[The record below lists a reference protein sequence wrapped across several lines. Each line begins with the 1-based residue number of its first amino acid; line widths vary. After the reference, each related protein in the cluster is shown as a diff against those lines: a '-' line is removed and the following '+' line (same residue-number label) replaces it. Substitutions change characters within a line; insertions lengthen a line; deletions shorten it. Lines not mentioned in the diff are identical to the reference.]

1 MHGVLSLLNLHLG
14 IKMTEKKCAITD
26 AIIFRDKIGPYFD
39 SKANPVNANGLEKR
53 LCGCMGML
61 GQIIVNGKEIV
72 IGSIHKIEGFQTEV
86 KEYILVTEM
95 LF

>member
-1 MHGVLSLLNLHLG
+1 MVWKSVWVGV
-14 IKMTEKKCAITD
+14 
-26 AIIFRDKIGPYFD
+26 R
-39 SKANPVNANGLEKR
+39 
-53 LCGCMGML
+53 MGML
-61 GQIIVNGKEIV
+61 GQFTVNGKEIV